1 MPASSRSSSRRS
13 SSPDR
18 VRVTNHPTAAVELT
32 PHSNN
37 TDLLLVPVDGAHD
50 IAGARVPQPE
60 GRVSRSGDQQ
70 RSVRVPLHALDV
82 VLVSE
87 QRQLGL
93 ASTHRP
99 DVDLAV
105 VAAGWVTTESIP
117 LGEWTEMDIAYLHE
131 TSLESRGEK
140 SSPRTTYIDTTNKL
154 SVFRWMHWIAVTGA
168 GVRVFDDED
177 VLERFVAVLDETPLV
192 SRHQVVAEPLQ
203 SHSCGNNGDKKALP
217 SRGSVDLTGD

>member
-1 MPASSRSSSRRS
+1 MS
-13 SSPDR
+13 
-18 VRVTNHPTAAVELT
+18 
-32 PHSNN
+32 
-37 TDLLLVPVDGAHD
+37 VDGAHN

-99 DVDLAV
+99 DMDLAV

-117 LGEWTEMDIAYLHE
+117 LGGWTEMDIPYLHE

-140 SSPRTTYIDTTNKL
+140 SSPRTTYMDTRLCICYYRRNQ
-154 SVFRWMHWIAVTGA
+154 VRWMLWIAVTGA

-203 SHSCGNNGDKKALP
+203 SHSCGNNGVKKSLP
-217 SRGSVDLTGD
+217 SRYHSQ